1 MKKFFFSLVLFLFF
15 SSSLF
20 AEYRVEPVNCTLK
33 KQANCGA
40 YLYNTK
46 TGATFYCNSENCKE
60 VMEAMEEVVAVEG
73 SKDSKKSKIPK
84 KKEKK
89 KSKIPKFKKN

>member
-1 MKKFFFSLVLFLFF
+1 MGIYGVSNRDSRYDFQKDDHFLVFINSFVF
-15 SSSLF
+15 
-20 AEYRVEPVNCTLK
+20 C
-33 KQANCGA
+33 ANVHWT
-40 YLYNTK
+40 YLYNIK
-46 TGATFYCNSENCKE
+46 TGATYYCNSENCKE